1 MSAAWYSSGAGS
13 MTEYPIS
20 LWSFNLG
27 RAPKSVAAL
36 AGMIAEGLEKAASE
50 GAKLLVLPEYL
61 AETCLAFK
69 PDGLRPDQ
77 EMGFLADVGEDL
89 FPMLSEL
96 PQKTGVSLLAGTWPV
111 KTPRGI
117 TNTAVLLTADG
128 REIRQDKLSLTPFEQ
143 EEDIWHL
150 VPGTELKVFELDGLK
165 MAILIC
171 LDIEMPA
178 LSCLLAKEK
187 VDLILVPSM
196 TEKLSG
202 YHRVFGCA
210 KARAVEL
217 MCAVAACGV
226 VGKAEG
232 TTQNDTNVSGAALY
246 VPCEE
251 ELEFEGVGA
260 ELQPTGGV
268 GCEELFLTTSVPVGV
283 IRALRDGGAEVWP
296 GAWTAENVTLLKM

>member
-1 MSAAWYSSGAGS
+1 MID
-13 MTEYPIS
+13 YPIA

-27 RAPKSVAAL
+27 RAPGSASAL
-36 AGMIAEGLEKAASE
+36 AGMIEDGLEKAALG

-61 AETCLAFK
+61 SETCLAFK
-69 PDGLRPDQ
+69 PDGLQPNEETSFMADAGA
-77 EMGFLADVGEDL
+77 EFFLLLDGMAE
-89 FPMLSEL
+89 
-96 PQKTGVSLLAGTWPV
+96 KHGVSLLAGTWPV
-111 KTPRGI
+111 KTERGI
-117 TNTAVLLTADG
+117 TNTAVLFTADG

-143 EEDIWHL
+143 DRDVWHL
-150 VPGTELKVFELDGLK
+150 TPGTGLKVFQLDGLK

-178 LSCLLAKEK
+178 LSCLLASAG

-226 VGKAEG
+226 VGRAVG

-246 VPCEE
+246 LPCEE
-251 ELEFEGVGA
+251 ELGFAGIGA
-260 ELQPTGGV
+260 EEPPTGGQA
-268 GCEELFLTTSVPVGV
+268 GEDLFLLAKVPVAT
-283 IRALRDGGAEVWP
+283 IRALRAGAAEVWP
-296 GAWTAENVTLLKM
+296 GGWSAAHVKLANI